1 MLLAQRIGYGSL
13 RADGALSE
21 LDERKESYDGQY
33 LKQNFKNRGSVYASA
48 NFRKECTREE
58 SSTAVFH
65 NA

>member
-1 MLLAQRIGYGSL
+1 MEG
-13 RADGALSE
+13 
-21 LDERKESYDGQY
+21 DERKESYDGQY